1 MSKTLIIAEAGV
13 NHNGKFLIAKKLIKE
28 AKDIGADIIKFQ
40 YFKAEKIAIKSLNF
54 APYQKNNSK
63 FKNQFAMLKNLEL
76 TDKEFILLYK
86 YSKKIGIKFCLSF
99 FDHTDFGLLQKLRVD
114 FIKIPS
120 GEINNL
126 LLLINAASL
135 KKKIIFSTGMSNY
148 KEINFALRILKK
160 RLKEKNITILQCTS
174 SYPAPFRD
182 LNLRVIEKLK
192 KKYRCNIGFSDHSLG
207 IEASV
212 AAVVLGA
219 TIIEKHFTLNNN
231 LIGPDHK
238 ASLDVKNFKRLV
250 CAIRNI
256 EQSMGTKKGLMR
268 SEKKNFKV
276 VRKNIVAKKNITK
289 GEIFSL
295 KNLTTKR
302 SNSVNGLDPNKIFKV
317 IGKKSQ
323 KNYKVNDVIFNI
335 FQ

>member
-1 MSKTLIIAEAGV
+1 
-13 NHNGKFLIAKKLIKE
+13 
-28 AKDIGADIIKFQ
+28 
-40 YFKAEKIAIKSLNF
+40 
-54 APYQKNNSK
+54 
-63 FKNQFAMLKNLEL
+63 
-76 TDKEFILLYK
+76 
-86 YSKKIGIKFCLSF
+86 
-99 FDHTDFGLLQKLRVD
+99 
-114 FIKIPS
+114 
-120 GEINNL
+120 
-126 LLLINAASL
+126 
-135 KKKIIFSTGMSNY
+135 MSNY